1 MLAVPLGALLW
12 GEALAEKK
20 PAVAPRGSAPRAED
34 ASVTPVGTAPPEVV
48 AAAVAAVEKLGN
60 EVARG
65 NYAVA
70 IERMNPL
77 WKERLAKQTKGGMDE
92 VVKQI
97 EGASKRMT
105 QEGVSII
112 SSVPQGTPRSFEV
125 GPGTKVEEVKADNSD
140 KMEKVEVQIFT
151 KWMVFVP
158 TLTKYRL
165 LLKGDPKP
173 VVIEK
178 VGYQVAVSDKGRNDW
193 TFIDGSGLTMSILR
207 RLYVTLPPDMELPL
221 IEERKAAETR

>member
-1 MLAVPLGALLW
+1 MISWALGALLW
-12 GEALAEKK
+12 SHALAQQSGAATAATAA
-20 PAVAPRGSAPRAED
+20 PAA
-34 ASVTPVGTAPPEVV
+34 GTAPPDVI
-48 AAAVAAVEKLGN
+48 AAAWTAVEKLGS
-60 EVARG
+60 EVVRG

-97 EGASKRMT
+97 DGASKRMT
-105 QEGVSII
+105 QEGMSII

-125 GPGTKVEEVKADNSD
+125 GPGTKVETVNG
-140 KMEKVEVQIFT
+140 EKVEIQIFT
-151 KWMVFVP
+151 KWMVLVP

-173 VVIEK
+173 VIIEK
-178 VGYQVAVSDKGRNDW
+178 LGYQVAVSDKGKNDW
-193 TFIDGSGLTMSILR
+193 TFIDGSGLTLNTLR
-207 RLYVTLPPDMELPL
+207 RLYVTLPRDMELPL
-221 IEERKAAETR
+221 IEERMAAETR